1 MHKQTFLVI
10 FLLSFFF
17 TTFSQEKALY
27 QYNTIPETLKKNANA
42 IVRYDNVIIEVIS
55 YDKFIYRNKRIV
67 TVLNENGQSKISAY
81 ADYDDDT
88 YVKKLEAK
96 IFNSLG
102 EEIEKIKKKDFLD
115 ESAVDGG
122 TLYSDSRVK
131 YLNYIPKKY
140 PFTVA
145 FYSEIEYKSTAFIPQ
160 WQPLEGFYIS
170 TQNSSYVIDNK
181 SGIEIKIKTSNFEN
195 YNITEHSA
203 FNYYANNLKALKREA
218 FSPNFKQYTPSVKA
232 ALVEFN
238 MEGVRGVNN
247 NWKDFGKWI
256 NEKLLHDTQEI
267 PNAIKEEVVTLTQ
280 NAETDLEKAKIIY
293 QYMQSKT
300 RYISVQIGIGGWKP
314 MLAEDVNRLGYADCK
329 GLTNFTKALLKEVGV
344 ESHYTVLFAGNSI
357 RDIDTDFSATSGNH
371 AILCLPSNDN
381 YIWLECT
388 SQTSPFGYN
397 ANFTDDRDVLV
408 ITPEGGEIVHT
419 KKYESGG
426 NKQSTKALIHLSE
439 TGDFKAKVNISTEGS
454 QYGHHEYI
462 QRESSKDQKLYYK
475 DYWSNINNL
484 KLNLVTF
491 NDDKNAIVF
500 SETIDVEAQKY
511 AMKAGNRL
519 LLKPNFFNISSV
531 TPRRYEDRKLPVKLD
546 RGFLD
551 EDEYEIYIP
560 NTLKAD
566 ALFKPINIK
575 TKFGDYASSLK
586 EENEKLIYKRRLK
599 INKGLYTNNEY
610 EAFRQ
615 FWLDVQKADNIK
627 IVLLPTKS

>member
-1 MHKQTFLVI
+1 MHKYNFLVF
-10 FLLSFFF
+10 FLLSFFY
-17 TTFSQEKALY
+17 TTFSQEKELY
-27 QYNTIPETLKKNANA
+27 QYNTIPKELKANANA
-42 IVRYDNVIIEVIS
+42 IIRFDNVIIEVIS

-67 TVLNENGQSKISAY
+67 TVLNENGQNKIGAY
-81 ADYDDDT
+81 AGYDDDT

-102 EEIEKIKKKDFLD
+102 EEIDKIRKKGFLD

-140 PFTVA
+140 PFTVE
-145 FYSEIEYKSTAFIPQ
+145 FYSEIEYNSTAFIPQ
-160 WQPLEGFYIS
+160 WQPLEGFYVS
-170 TQNSSYVIDNK
+170 TQNSSYIIDNK
-181 SGIEIKIKTSNFEN
+181 SEVEIKIKASNFEN
-195 YNITEHSA
+195 YTIKENTK
-203 FNYYANNLKALKREA
+203 FNYSANNLKAIKREA
-218 FSPNFKQYTPSVKA
+218 FSPNFKQYTPSLKA
-232 ALVEFN
+232 ALVNFN

-267 PNAIKEEVVTLTQ
+267 PDVIKEEVLALTQ
-280 NAETDLEKAKIIY
+280 DVETDLEKAKIIY

-344 ESHYTVLFAGNSI
+344 ESYYTVLFAGNSI
-357 RDIDTDFSATSGNH
+357 RDIDADFSATSGNH
-371 AILCLPSNDN
+371 AILCLPNNDD

-397 ANFTDDRDVLV
+397 ANFSDDRDVLI

-419 KKYESGG
+419 KKYESDG
-426 NKQSTKALIHLSE
+426 NKQSTKAKIYLTE
-439 TGDFKAKVNISTEGS
+439 KGAFKAKVNINTEGS
-454 QYGHHEYI
+454 QYGQHEYI

-484 KLNLVTF
+484 KLNLITF
-491 NDDKNAIVF
+491 QNDKDAIVF

-511 AMKAGNRL
+511 AMKAGSRL

-531 TPRRYEDRKLPVKLD
+531 SPRRYDERKLSVKLD
-546 RGFLD
+546 RGFFD
-551 EDEYEIYIP
+551 EDEYEIHIP
-560 NTLKAD
+560 STLKAD
-566 ALFKPINIK
+566 ALFKPVKIES
-575 TKFGDYASSLK
+575 KFGNYFCSL
-586 EENEKLIYKRRLK
+586 EEQEGKLIYKRQLK
-599 INKGLYTNNEY
+599 VNKGLYTNNEY
-610 EAFRQ
+610 EAFRA

-627 IVLLPTKS
+627 IVLLQTKN